1 MCFVLSDAERRAQ
14 RYAKFAKLVPLA
26 VKKIIRAL
34 ANIPLLSDEFAAGE
48 CAEKVCALVDETDK
62 KEIGSQF
69 ARIERYE
76 TIADN
81 MEIEIARYLEFVA
94 NEHLSDETK
103 DKIRVML
110 KKYFPAVPD
119 KYPLAGI
126 LCFRAGQRVADSAVP
141 DVALDA
147 PDGCGIGQ

>member
-1 MCFVLSDAERRAQ
+1 MLRM
-14 RYAKFAKLVPLA
+14 Y
-26 VKKIIRAL
+26 
-34 ANIPLLSDEFAAGE
+34 GM
-48 CAEKVCALVDETDK
+48 VCALVDETDK